1 MLQFLYPNVLLLM
14 LLPIIL
20 LIFLLNT
27 KKSAVQNYFNEEI
40 LNKISAQNKGLSKVT
55 RNYLFFIALIL
66 LTLSLARPVMNEKEQ
81 NISQET
87 IPIVVAI
94 DISKSMLAQDIYP
107 NRLSLAKK
115 KLQRLI
121 QYSKNNS
128 LGVIL
133 FAKSSFILSPI
144 TKDFN
149 SLNYL
154 VENLDTGLNFDGGSN
169 VMSMLETS
177 KKLLKE
183 YSSKNLIVLSDGGN
197 KEDYSQEITYAKENK
212 IKVYS
217 IALATD
223 KASAI
228 KLKEGYLTDNKGQ
241 IVTVKLN
248 EHIKELSTKSGGGY
262 INYSLNDSDIQ
273 QILNDINAQAQ
284 KEKTTLTKYKTY
296 TELFYYPIIFAI
308 VLLFF
313 AFSSF
318 PSFKKGIP
326 LLLILLFSTPTQK
339 LYASI
344 LDFQTLNE
352 AKKSY
357 ENKAYKKASEDYEKV
372 VSNSEG
378 FYNLGNAY
386 YKQGNYKKALEN
398 YDKVITQDKA
408 FEAKRLH
415 NLGNTY
421 VKLNDLNSAKKMYEK
436 ALKLNNDPQTKENL
450 DLVNEALKKQEKKQN
465 EENPKQNQEN
475 KNQEKNNN
483 SQNKQDQNKQQ
494 NQESQENKQKN
505 QKNKES
511 QNDSKNTQENQEKSE
526 EGKKESKPK
535 EEQKASAKNQTIK
548 EDELSNLEE
557 KKWMDILQKNR
568 TKTFLRKVKNKSDE
582 ESSSTPW

>member
-1 MLQFLYPNVLLLM
+1 MQFLYPNVLLLM